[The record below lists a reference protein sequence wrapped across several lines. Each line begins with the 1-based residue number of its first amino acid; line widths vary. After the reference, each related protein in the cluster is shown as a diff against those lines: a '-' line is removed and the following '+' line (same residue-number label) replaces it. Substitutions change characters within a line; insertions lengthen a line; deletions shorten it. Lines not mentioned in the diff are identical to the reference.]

1 MRLERRAAGWCDR
14 LVALTA
20 ADLEDH
26 LRFGVGSPSQWVIVH
41 SGIDFRTLDHVAAS
55 PQAVRAELGIGPG
68 DLVVAT
74 LGRLTAVKG
83 QADLV
88 RAFAD
93 LLPKSPQ
100 ARLLFIGDGEQQA
113 ALRALTVKVG
123 VAERTIFAG
132 WRRDVGDVLRA
143 VDIFALPSHNEGMG
157 KALVEAMYV
166 GCPAIATNV
175 GGIPE
180 LITDGVQGLLVPPR
194 KPSFLATALR
204 RLANDATLR
213 RRLSDQAIERARMYD
228 SHSMVQKLCSLY
240 EELATAAPTRTS
252 EAAVALQP
260 S

>member
-1 MRLERRAAGWCDR
+1 ME
-14 LVALTA
+14 
-20 ADLEDH
+20 
-26 LRFGVGSPSQWVIVH
+26 F
-41 SGIDFRTLDHVAAS
+41 
-55 PQAVRAELGIGPG
+55 GPG

-83 QADLV
+83 QVDLV

-123 VAERTIFAG
+123 VAERTISAG

-228 SHSMVQKLCSLY
+228 SHSMVQKLRSLY